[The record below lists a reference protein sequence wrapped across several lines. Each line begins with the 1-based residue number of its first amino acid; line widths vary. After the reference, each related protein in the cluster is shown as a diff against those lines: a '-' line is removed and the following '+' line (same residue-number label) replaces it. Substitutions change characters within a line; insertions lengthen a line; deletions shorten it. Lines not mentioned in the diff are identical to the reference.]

1 MEELEGENP
10 KDQGK
15 VKRYVI
21 WAIFLIVVGMTAMF
35 FGPPETVGYFFQLLG
50 DIITNLAI

>member
-1 MEELEGENP
+1 MEQYEGEDQ
-10 KDQGK
+10 KDPGK

-21 WAIFLIVVGMTAMF
+21 WAVFLVIVGMIAMF
-35 FGPPETVGYFFQLLG
+35 FGPPETVSYFFQLLG

>member
-1 MEELEGENP
+1 MEQYEGEDQ

-21 WAIFLIVVGMTAMF
+21 WAVFLVIVGMIAMF
-35 FGPPETVGYFFQLLG
+35 FGPPETVSYFFQLLG

>member
-1 MEELEGENP
+1 MEELEGESP
-10 KDQGK
+10 KDPGK

-21 WAIFLIVVGMTAMF
+21 WAVFLVVVGMIAMF
-35 FGPPETVGYFFQLLG
+35 FGPPETVSYFFQLLG

>member
-1 MEELEGENP
+1 MEENETEVQ
-10 KDQGK
+10 KDPGK
-15 VKRYVI
+15 IKRYI
-21 WAIFLIVVGMTAMF
+21 LFAIFLIIVGMVAMF